1 MKKFISAI
9 LLTAAVNI
17 ATAQDTLRLK
27 NGTAAGGKIISMQDG
42 KIILQMD
49 KETKAYTVDE
59 VQGIDFAPAKIP
71 CDDSNNTYKKITAEA
86 ENDNKTK
93 TGEGIVLFSCK
104 QCMIDRKD
112 FTGTITIK
120 GTSKNSKTASIYN
133 FSSDANSKAF
143 CYKQNLAAGEYTWQ
157 YSDNRNN
164 SYNGTCIIKAGEELS
179 IFLYKK

>member
-1 MKKFISAI
+1 MKKITAAI
-9 LLTAAVNI
+9 LLTALVSI
-17 ATAQDTLRLK
+17 ATAQDTLHLK
-27 NGTAAGGKIISMQDG
+27 NGTSAGGKIISMQDG
-42 KIILQMD
+42 KIVLQMD

-59 VQGIDFAPAKIP
+59 VQGIEFTSSKTP
-71 CDDSNNTYKKITAEA
+71 CDDTNNTYKKITAET
-86 ENDNKTK
+86 ENDNKPK

-120 GTSKNSKTASIYN
+120 GNSNNSKTASTYN

-143 CYKQNLAAGEYTWQ
+143 SYKQHLAAGEYTWQ

-164 SYNGTCIIKAGEELS
+164 SYNGKCIIKPGEELS
-179 IFLYKK
+179 IFLY